1 MDHDH
6 DHAGGL
12 DAATDRADR
21 RARRLWLALGLNLVI
36 VVVQVVAAFAASSLG
51 LIADA
56 GHNLTDVAAVAASLV
71 AVRMARRPPTAA
83 RSFGFYR
90 GTILAAQFNAALILV
105 LTVWLVFEAV
115 ERLRTPEPVEGGIV
129 LVVAL
134 VAAAANGLAA
144 LVLLEGGHTH
154 ADVSRENHA
163 HERDLSMRSALLHT
177 VGDAAASLGVAVA
190 GAIMLIVGG
199 WYWLDPVT
207 SLVIGALIAI
217 QAWKLLRVTTAVL
230 LEGTPEGL
238 DLAALASLMAK
249 VAGVDSVH
257 DLHVWSLSTEVRALS
272 AHLVLSGHPSLEEAQ
287 ATGRRV
293 KDAIRQPFD
302 IAHATLELECESC
315 DTDGDPCE
323 FEGLTV
329 RVTRPADSA

>member
-12 DAATDRADR
+12 DAATDRSGR
-21 RARRLWLALGLNLVI
+21 RARRLWAALALNLVI
-36 VVVQVVAAFAASSLG
+36 VVVQVVAAVAAGSLG
-51 LIADA
+51 LLADA

-71 AVRMARRPPTAA
+71 AVRMARRPPTAS

-115 ERLRTPEPVEGGIV
+115 DRLRTPEPVEGGVV

-134 VAAAANGLAA
+134 IAAAANGLAA
-144 LVLLEGGHTH
+144 LVLLDSPHSH
-154 ADVSRENHA
+154 ADGQPSG
-163 HERDLSMRSALLHT
+163 DLSMRSALLHT
-177 VGDAAASLGVAVA
+177 IGDAAASLGVAVS
-190 GAIMLIVGG
+190 GAVMLLVGG
-199 WYWLDPVT
+199 WYWLDPIT
-207 SLVIGALIAI
+207 SLVIGALIAV
-217 QAWKLLRVTTAVL
+217 QAWKLLRSTTAVL

-249 VAGVDSVH
+249 VDGVDSVH

-287 ATGRRV
+287 ETGRRV
-293 KDAIRQPFD
+293 KDAIRRPFD

-323 FEGLTV
+323 FDGLTV
-329 RVTRPADSA
+329 RVTRPAD

>member
-12 DAATDRADR
+12 DAATDRSSR
-21 RARRLWLALGLNLVI
+21 RARRLWVALGLNLVI
-36 VVVQVVAAFAASSLG
+36 VAVQVVAALAASSLG
-51 LIADA
+51 LLADA

-71 AVRMARRPPTAA
+71 AVRMARRPPTAS

-105 LTVWLVFEAV
+105 LTVWLAFEAI

-134 VAAAANGLAA
+134 LAAAANGVAA
-144 LVLLEGGHTH
+144 LVLVEGRPHPDDH
-154 ADVSRENHA
+154 ADGHG
-163 HERDLSMRSALLHT
+163 HGGDLGMRSALLHT
-177 VGDAAASLGVAVA
+177 IGDAAASLGVAVA

-199 WYWLDPVT
+199 WYWLDPIT
-207 SLVIGALIAI
+207 SLVIGALIAV
-217 QAWKLLRVTTAVL
+217 QAWKLLRTTTAVL

-249 VAGVDSVH
+249 VDGVDSVH

-329 RVTRPADSA
+329 RVTRPADTA